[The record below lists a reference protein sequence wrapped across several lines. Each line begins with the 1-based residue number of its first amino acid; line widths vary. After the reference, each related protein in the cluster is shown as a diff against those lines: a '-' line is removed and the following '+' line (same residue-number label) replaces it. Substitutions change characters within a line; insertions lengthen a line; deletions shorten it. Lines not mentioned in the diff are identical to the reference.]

1 LQPVRF
7 FLSYSMTSLIAA
19 NCSCL
24 HQGVHVIN
32 ELPDGLYADFHPAS
46 PEGSIG
52 AHLRHCI
59 DHYDCFLQG
68 LGDGRIDYAKR
79 ERRLDLEQDPSTAVE
94 RLGALATELL
104 SLQAEWDRDREVS
117 VRAASVDGSDRGWL
131 PSTLGRELQFLLSH
145 TIHHFALI
153 AMLLRLAGRT
163 PPAEFGVAPS
173 TLHYRQNL
181 AACAR

>member
-1 LQPVRF
+1 
-7 FLSYSMTSLIAA
+7 MTFLIAA

-24 HQGVHVIN
+24 QQGASVVHG
-32 ELPDGLYADFHPAS
+32 LPEGLFADFHPAA

-68 LGDGRIDYAKR
+68 IGDGRIDYAKR
-79 ERRLDLEQDPSTAVE
+79 ERRLDLEQDPGTAIE
-94 RLGALATELL
+94 RLGTLASELL
-104 SLQAEWDRDREVS
+104 ALQGEWDRDRVIQ
-117 VRAASVDGSDRGWL
+117 VKGASFDGGDRGWL

-153 AMLLRLAGRT
+153 AMLLRLAGIN
-163 PPAEFGVAPS
+163 PPREFGVAPS
-173 TLHYRQNL
+173 TLHFRDSQST
-181 AACAR
+181 CAR

>member
-1 LQPVRF
+1 
-7 FLSYSMTSLIAA
+7 MTFLIAA

-24 HQGVHVIN
+24 QQGATIVGA
-32 ELPDGLYADFHPAS
+32 LPEGLYADFHSAA

-68 LGDGRIDYAKR
+68 LGEGKIDYAKR
-79 ERRLDLEQDPSTAVE
+79 ERRIDIEQDPDTAIE
-94 RLGALATELL
+94 RLREQATELL
-104 SLQAEWDRDREVS
+104 SLQGEWDQDRAIEVRTVS
-117 VRAASVDGSDRGWL
+117 FDAEDHGWL

-153 AMLLRLAGRT
+153 AMLLRLAGIT
-163 PPAEFGVAPS
+163 PPREFGVAPS
-173 TLHYRQNL
+173 TLQFRDSQS
-181 AACAR
+181 ACAQ